1 MNIMDDSFRLYTFY
15 VLIVVVI
22 IFGIIIIIDIL
33 NINLNTKQSNKKL
46 VDIITIEGF
55 NNSTSD
61 IPMIINPAID
71 FCKSNIDSNDM
82 QDKCGKLTNTNCN
95 KTSCCIWLN
104 NEKCVPGDQNGPTY
118 KTDKKGNK
126 IDINNYYFHNK
137 CNGKCE

>member
-1 MNIMDDSFRLYTFY
+1 MDDSFRLYTFY

-22 IFGIIIIIDIL
+22 IFGILIIIDIF
-33 NINLNTKQSNKKL
+33 NINLNINQSNKKL
-46 VDIITIEGF
+46 VEVISIEGF
-55 NNSTSD
+55 DNLNSE
-61 IPMIINPAID
+61 IPIMINPAVD